1 MIITKSEIKLLK
13 YVYRHKSVSYKS
25 LKQKFSKR
33 YDLQESLESLIYHEY
48 LIQVGGHQNYLGEPL
63 PITDGT
69 LFTIGS
75 LGASVVESKQ
85 WFNAE
90 YVVSHIVVPIVL
102 ALITTLITL
111 FLTSALSPSLQ
122 TSRSLPSQ
130 LELNIQLRIL

>member
-33 YDLQESLESLIYHEY
+33 YDLQESLESLVCHEY
-48 LIQVGGHQNYLGEPL
+48 LIQVGGHQSNLGEPL
-63 PITDGT
+63 PITDET

-75 LGASVVESKQ
+75 LGASAVESKQ

-102 ALITTLITL
+102 AVITTLITL
-111 FLTSALSPSLQ
+111 FLTSVLSPSQQ
-122 TSRSLPSQ
+122 TSQSLPSQ
-130 LELNIQLRIL
+130 LELNIQLRTL

>member
-13 YVYRHKSVSYKS
+13 YVYIHKSVSYKS

-33 YDLQESLESLIYHEY
+33 YDLKESLEALVYREY
-48 LIQVGGHQNYLGEPL
+48 LIQVGGSWSNLGEPI
-63 PITDGT
+63 PITDET
-69 LFTIGS
+69 LFTINS
-75 LGASVVESKQ
+75 LGASTVESKQ

-90 YVVSHIVVPIVL
+90 YVISHIVVPIVL
-102 ALITTLITL
+102 AVITTLITL
-111 FLTSALSPSLQ
+111 FLTSALSPSQQ